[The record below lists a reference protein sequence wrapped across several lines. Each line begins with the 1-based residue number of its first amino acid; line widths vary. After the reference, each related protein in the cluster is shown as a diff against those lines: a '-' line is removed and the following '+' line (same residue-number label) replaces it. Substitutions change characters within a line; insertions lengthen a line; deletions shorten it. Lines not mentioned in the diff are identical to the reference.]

1 MTTEDDFQRA
11 LDEQPDDWHTRLVF
25 ADWLEDRSDP
35 RAEGY
40 RALGVQ
46 RVQPIRIRM
55 ERSDGRSEGERVFI
69 YGTTANDSTLARDR
83 WGGCFLPRVWF
94 QKLRQLSDRD
104 RNPWWRYFA
113 TRREAE
119 DAAAISFAHLGK
131 SSRVRLLAA
140 PAAPQTPAETAEQ
153 KPARPRKRTKR

>member
-11 LDEQPDDWHTRLVF
+11 LDADPEDWHTRLVF
-25 ADWLEDRSDP
+25 ADWLQERGDL

-55 ERSDGRSEGERVFI
+55 ERSDDRSEGERVFI
-69 YGTTANDSTLARDR
+69 YGTTANDSPLARER
-83 WGGCFLPRVWF
+83 WGGCFLPRPWF
-94 QKLRQLSDRD
+94 QKMRQLCDRD

-113 TRREAE
+113 TRRDAE
-119 DAAAISFAHLGK
+119 DAAALAFARVGK
-131 SSRVRLLAA
+131 TSRAKLLVASDA
-140 PAAPQTPAETAEQ
+140 SEPTEETVES